1 MASSTT
7 NIPTHGVAAAP
18 KRSYGSY
25 QNQLYSEG
33 LLAGRLPRVTTDP
46 NKLEEQARSK
56 LALGAYNYV
65 AGGAGERATMDA
77 NRLAFR
83 QWKVVPRMLVDT
95 TKRDLG
101 VELFGE
107 RYDTPVLMAPVGVQA
122 IFNEA
127 KEIGL
132 AKACADINVP
142 YIMSTASSS
151 TIEEVAA
158 SSGAGPRW
166 FQLYWPQD
174 NEITQ
179 SILKRAQDSG
189 FKVLVV
195 TLDTWSLAWRPADL
209 DQAYIPFFKGVGNQ
223 VGFSDPVFRK
233 KFAEGNDGKTPEE
246 AIGKASQAWIASVFA
261 GRSHTWEGLAKLR
274 ETWKGKIVLKGIQH
288 VDDAKKAVDVGM
300 DGIVVSNHGG
310 RQLDGAVGSLEMLPE
325 IAEAVG
331 DKITV
336 LFDSGIRTGVDIIK
350 ALSLGAKA
358 VLVGRPAVYG
368 FAVAGPEGAKQV
380 LQGLLAD
387 FDQSLGLAGI
397 DGVKGCKK
405 EILRRVQ
412 YGGDVTSNA

>member
-7 NIPTHGVAAAP
+7 DIPTHGVAAAP
-18 KRSYGSY
+18 KKSYGSY

-233 KFAEGNDGKTPEE
+233 KFAEGNDGKTPE
-246 AIGKASQAWIASVFA
+246 Q
-261 GRSHTWEGLAKLR
+261 
-274 ETWKGKIVLKGIQH
+274 
-288 VDDAKKAVDVGM
+288 DVGR
-300 DGIVVSNHGG
+300 DRKSVV
-310 RQLDGAVGSLEMLPE
+310 
-325 IAEAVG
+325 
-331 DKITV
+331 
-336 LFDSGIRTGVDIIK
+336 
-350 ALSLGAKA
+350 
-358 VLVGRPAVYG
+358 
-368 FAVAGPEGAKQV
+368 
-380 LQGLLAD
+380 
-387 FDQSLGLAGI
+387 
-397 DGVKGCKK
+397 
-405 EILRRVQ
+405 
-412 YGGDVTSNA
+412 

>member
-7 NIPTHGVAAAP
+7 DIPTHGVAAAP
-18 KRSYGSY
+18 KKSYGSY

-56 LALGAYNYV
+56 LAFGAYNYV

-95 TKRDLG
+95 TKRDLS

-132 AKACADINVP
+132 AKACADIKVP

-166 FQLYWPQD
+166 FQLYWPHD

-189 FKVLVV
+189 FRVLVV

-233 KFAEGNDGKTPEE
+233 KFADGNGGKTPEQD
-246 AIGKASQAWIASVFA
+246 IGKASQAWIASVFA

-288 VDDAKKAVDVGM
+288 VDDAKKAVEVGM

-358 VLVGRPAVYG
+358 VLIGRPAIYG
-368 FAVAGPEGAKQV
+368 LAVAGPEGAKQV

-397 DGVKGCKK
+397 DGVTGCKK

-412 YGGDVTSNA
+412 YGGDLTSNA